1 MGTVVRRR
9 LHRTDAGRRVG
20 RTTDQGKPEGRR
32 RRSPRMHEKIR
43 VSPAAVRRARLRD
56 PHIMDIERI
65 NAIGTTLHDLKA
77 RTDAL
82 RGYL

>member
-1 MGTVVRRR
+1 MRKFAFR
-9 LHRTDAGRRVG
+9 LPLSGG
-20 RTTDQGKPEGRR
+20 
-32 RRSPRMHEKIR
+32 
-43 VSPAAVRRARLRD
+43 PALRD
-56 PHIMDIERI
+56 PHTMDIERI